1 MSQRM
6 SDQLE
11 HQAQTPSPDPA
22 ATPAEPAAA
31 PYASSTFL
39 RRFTPSGRG
48 DEVRR
53 ASLLES
59 YGGVLVLLV
68 MFVLFSIT
76 LSGTFPTYSNL
87 IGVVSN
93 QTIGGIMALS
103 LLLPLAAGVFDI
115 SIGGTMTL
123 CVILVTWLFQT
134 THGSMPIPLAI
145 LITLG
150 VGVVV
155 GCANGLL
162 VVRARVDPFI
172 ATIASSS
179 VLLGISEAI
188 ANGTTISFSIP
199 NTFTAI
205 GRNYVWK
212 LPVTLIY
219 MAFVAGLLWYILD
232 HTPFGRRVY
241 ATGAG
246 REAARLAGVRT
257 NRIIFISFIAS
268 ATLAALAGVVYGAQ
282 LGAGPP
288 NIGANFLLP
297 AYAAAFLGSTMIKPG
312 RFNVP
317 GLVLALFVVAIGING
332 LQLYGIAFWIVDL
345 YQGLIL
351 IIAVVVAR
359 ARADKT

>member
-1 MSQRM
+1 MSQPV
-6 SDQLE
+6 SDQPE
-11 HQAQTPSPDPA
+11 QAVTSSPDTEPGL
-22 ATPAEPAAA
+22 AEQP
-31 PYASSTFL
+31 ASSVSAAFL
-39 RRFTPSGRG
+39 RRFSGSRSE
-48 DEVRR
+48 DEVRG
-53 ASLLES
+53 AGPLER
-59 YGGVLVLLV
+59 YGGLLVLVV
-68 MFVLFSIT
+68 MFIVFSAT
-76 LSGTFPTYSNL
+76 LSGTFPTYENL
-87 IGVVSN
+87 IGVVAD

-115 SIGGTMTL
+115 SIGGSMTL
-123 CVILVTWLFQT
+123 SVVLVTWLFQT
-134 THGSMPIPLAI
+134 TNGGIPIPVAI
-145 LITLG
+145 LITLV
-150 VGVVV
+150 VGVVI

-162 VVRARVDPFI
+162 VVKAKIDPFI

-188 ANGTTISFSIP
+188 ANGTTISFDIP
-199 NTFTAI
+199 NSFTNL
-205 GRNYVWK
+205 GRDNVWR
-212 LPVTLIY
+212 LPITLIY
-219 MAFVAGLLWYILD
+219 MLVVAAVIWYILD

-257 NRIIFISFIAS
+257 GRAIFISLIAS
-268 ATLAALAGVVYGAQ
+268 ATLASLAGVIYGAQ
-282 LGAGPP
+282 IGSGPP
-288 NIGANFLLP
+288 NIGSNFLLP

-332 LQLYGIAFWIVDL
+332 LQLYGLPFWIVDI

-351 IIAVVVAR
+351 IIAVVIAR

>member
-1 MSQRM
+1 MTEETEERADAREAPVSP
-6 SDQLE
+6 E
-11 HQAQTPSPDPA
+11 SPDQSIGSF
-22 ATPAEPAAA
+22 
-31 PYASSTFL
+31 SSSAFL
-39 RRFTPSGRG
+39 RRFSRAGRG
-48 DEVRR
+48 EEVRR
-53 ASLLES
+53 ASLIER
-59 YGGVLVLLV
+59 YGGLLVLI
-68 MFVLFSIT
+68 VLFVVFSFT
-76 LSGTFPTYSNL
+76 LSSTFPTYSNL
-87 IGVVSN
+87 IGVVSD

-115 SIGGTMTL
+115 SIGGSMTL
-123 CVILVTWLFQT
+123 AVILVTWLFQKT
-134 THGSMPIPLAI
+134 NGSIPIPVAI
-145 LITLG
+145 LITLLA
-150 VGVVV
+150 GVVI

-162 VVRARVDPFI
+162 VVRAKVDPFI
-172 ATIASSS
+172 ATIATSS

-188 ANGTTISFSIP
+188 ANGTTISFNIP
-199 NTFTAI
+199 NAFTEI

-219 MAFVAGLLWYILD
+219 MLVVAGLLWYILE

-257 NRIIFISFIAS
+257 NRVIFLSFVAS
-268 ATLAALAGVVYGAQ
+268 ATLASLAGVIYGAQ

-288 NIGANFLLP
+288 NIGSNFLLP
-297 AYAAAFLGSTMIKPG
+297 AYSAAFLGATMIKPG

-317 GLVLALFVVAIGING
+317 GLILALFVVAIGING

-351 IIAVVVAR
+351 IIAVVIAR
-359 ARADKT
+359 GRASRS

>member
-1 MSQRM
+1 
-6 SDQLE
+6 
-11 HQAQTPSPDPA
+11 
-22 ATPAEPAAA
+22 
-31 PYASSTFL
+31 
-39 RRFTPSGRG
+39 
-48 DEVRR
+48 
-53 ASLLES
+53 
-59 YGGVLVLLV
+59 
-68 MFVLFSIT
+68 
-76 LSGTFPTYSNL
+76 
-87 IGVVSN
+87 
-93 QTIGGIMALS
+93 
-103 LLLPLAAGVFDI
+103 
-115 SIGGTMTL
+115 
-123 CVILVTWLFQT
+123 
-134 THGSMPIPLAI
+134 
-145 LITLG
+145 
-150 VGVVV
+150 
-155 GCANGLL
+155 
-162 VVRARVDPFI
+162 VDPFI
-172 ATIASSS
+172 ATIATAS

-188 ANGTTISFSIP
+188 ANGTSISANIP
-199 NTFTAI
+199 SSFTAL

-219 MAFVAGLLWYILD
+219 MALVAALLWYILD

-257 NRIIFISFIAS
+257 NRVIFISFLAS
-268 ATLAALAGVVYGAQ
+268 ATLASLAGVIYGAQ

-317 GLVLALFVVAIGING
+317 GLILALFVVAIGING

-359 ARADKT
+359 ARADKA

>member
-1 MSQRM
+1 MSQPV
-6 SDQLE
+6 SDQQE
-11 HQAQTPSPDPA
+11 QAV
-22 ATPAEPAAA
+22 TPASPEGGPPEEPASSFSAA
-31 PYASSTFL
+31 FL
-39 RRFTPSGRG
+39 RRFSGSRSE
-48 DEVRR
+48 DEVRG
-53 ASLLES
+53 AGPLER
-59 YGGVLVLLV
+59 YGGLLVLVV
-68 MFVLFSIT
+68 MFIVFSAT
-76 LSGTFPTYSNL
+76 LSGTFPTYGNL
-87 IGVVSN
+87 IGVVSD

-115 SIGGTMTL
+115 SIGGSMTL
-123 CVILVTWLFQT
+123 AVVLVTWLFQT
-134 THGSMPIPLAI
+134 TKGGIPIPVAI
-145 LITLG
+145 LITLA
-150 VGVVV
+150 VGVVI

-162 VVRARVDPFI
+162 VVKAKIDPFI

-188 ANGTTISFSIP
+188 ANGTTISFDIP
-199 NTFTAI
+199 NSFTDL

-219 MAFVAGLLWYILD
+219 MLVVAAVIWYILD

-257 NRIIFISFIAS
+257 NRAIFISLIAS
-268 ATLAALAGVVYGAQ
+268 ATLASLAGVIYGAQ
-282 LGAGPP
+282 IGSGPP
-288 NIGANFLLP
+288 NVGSNFLLP

-332 LQLYGIAFWIVDL
+332 LQLYGLPFWIVDI

-351 IIAVVVAR
+351 IVAVVIAR
-359 ARADKT
+359 ARADKA